1 MTSSEVVVRRATPA
15 EVAVLAPGNERP
27 TMKAWV
33 GAIPG
38 SSPESE
44 RIVGFGGLAFS
55 RGRWIA
61 FCELSNEAR
70 RYKRA
75 IIRAGRNVLD
85 AARRDG
91 HSFVYAQ
98 ADADEPMAR
107 RWLESLGFQP
117 DKKTGLDRWQA

>member
-15 EVAVLAPGNERP
+15 EIAALAPGDDRP

-33 GAIPG
+33 GVIPG
-38 SSPESE
+38 ASPGTE
-44 RIVGFGGLAFS
+44 RIVGFGGLAF
-55 RGRWIA
+55 RQGRWIA
-61 FCELSNEAR
+61 FCELSDEAR
-70 RYKRA
+70 RHKRA
-75 IIRAGRNVLD
+75 IVRAGRDVMD

-91 HSFVYAQ
+91 HCFVYAQ

-117 DKKTGLDRWQA
+117 DNKTGLYRWQA